1 MTKAAVTVN
10 PVNQLIRERWSARS
24 FSEKQISQEDL
35 NTLFEAASWA
45 ASAGNEQPW
54 EYIYAQQGTPG
65 FDLLWDCL
73 LPGNQ
78 PWTKNA
84 NVLVVAIARQNFAGN
99 GKANIAA
106 LHDTGMANAHL
117 FLQATELGLVAHP
130 MGGFDRDKL
139 TQALQLKVTEAIA
152 CVIAL
157 GYLGSPDQLE
167 EPFKSRELTP
177 RVRKPITEFIKQI

>member
-54 EYIYAQQGTPG
+54 EYIYAKQGTPG

-157 GYLGSPDQLE
+157 GYLGSPDQLD

>member
-1 MTKAAVTVN
+1 MTKTAVTVH

-24 FSEKQISQEDL
+24 FSEKQISQKDL
-35 NTLFEAASWA
+35 DTLFEAASWA

-54 EYIYAQQGTPG
+54 EYVYAKQGTPG
-65 FDLLWDCL
+65 FDLIWDCL

-78 PWTKNA
+78 PWAKKA
-84 NVLVVAIARQNFAGN
+84 SVLVIAIARQYFAGN
-99 GKANIAA
+99 GKLNIAA
-106 LHDTGMANAHL
+106 LHDTGMANANL
-117 FLQATELGLVAHP
+117 FLQATAMGMVGHP

-139 TQALQLKVTEAIA
+139 TQAIQLKVTESIA

-167 EPFKSRELTP
+167 EPFKTRELTP

>member
-1 MTKAAVTVN
+1 MTKTAVTVH

-24 FSEKQISQEDL
+24 FSEKQISQKDL

-54 EYIYAQQGTPG
+54 EYIYTKQDTPG

-78 PWTKNA
+78 PWAKNA
-84 NVLVVAIARQNFAGN
+84 SVMVVAIARQYFAGN
-99 GKANIAA
+99 GKSNIAA

-117 FLQATELGLVAHP
+117 LLQATELEIVAHP

-167 EPFKSRELTP
+167 EPFKARELTP
-177 RVRKPITEFIKQI
+177 RVRKPLTEFIKQI